1 MTIQQRI
8 SLVTI
13 ISIVVT
19 ILLALGIATLP
30 VLAVIE
36 SRFYSQI
43 PALMDSIKIDI
54 QTEIARGTEASITF
68 ARSPVLINWF
78 LSEEKD
84 TRLTALVSTTMEEL
98 ASREGFTTSFAANK
112 LTGNYYDRGQYLNTL
127 SPNKP
132 DDSWFFNSLSAQEAL
147 LLNVDYNENLKATNL
162 WFNAL
167 VRHNGNTLGIAG
179 IGIAITEVVNKFK
192 SAAPSKNSLIF
203 LIDAAESVL
212 ISNLENKEDVKL
224 NDYITGKLNELK
236 GYPGI
241 AYFENRGNKFIV
253 AKAKIG
259 NSGYSLVAIMP
270 LKDFLPG
277 FWQLNKIA
285 IIVSL
290 LAVFMIT
297 SIVQLLLRLAFKNLK
312 RLQLALHEMVTGKG
326 DLTSRLSVTKDE
338 IGLVSEKFNAFVTNL
353 QSIIMEI
360 RTVITQAKELNTEI
374 LQSAH
379 ESSVAIVEIAANIK
393 AINERSIALDNH
405 MDESKEK
412 TGAIIQSVNQYSKRI
427 VEQAAMVEESTASI
441 VEMQASLKSLSEL
454 SEKRNV
460 TVNKLMEIAHSGGT
474 SLEETKSSFRELI
487 ENRMKSISDMNAL
500 VAKVAAQT
508 NLLAMNAAIEA
519 AHAGEL
525 GAGFAVVADEIRN
538 LAEATATN
546 AKNISTAIR
555 SMKDGVDLTGQTIE
569 KTAAIFAEIEQDV
582 QEMGMSFNE
591 ILQALKEVAIGSEQ
605 VMRAMNQ
612 LNSYTAQIKE
622 DVSSVDEN
630 THMLS
635 AIFETVRNV
644 SSEIRH
650 GLAEVATGTNEIR
663 DSVNRVNELNQHF
676 TRQFQAVIDQIQSFK
691 VE

>member
-8 SLVTI
+8 SIVTI
-13 ISIVVT
+13 ISIV
-19 ILLALGIATLP
+19 IAIFLALGVATFP
-30 VLAVIE
+30 VKAVIE
-36 SRFYSQI
+36 NRFYSQI

-54 QTEIARGTEASITF
+54 QTEIVRGTEASLTF
-68 ARSPVLINWF
+68 ARNPVLINWF

-84 TRLTALVSTTMEEL
+84 ARLTALVAIIMEEL

-112 LTGNYYDRGQYLNTL
+112 LTGNYYDRGLYLNTL
-127 SPNKP
+127 SPSNP
-132 DDSWFFNSLSAQEAL
+132 DDSWFFDSLSSQKTV
-147 LLNVDYNENLKATNL
+147 LLNVDYNANLKTTNL

-167 VRHNGNTLGIAG
+167 VRYNGDTLCIAG
-179 IGIAITEVVNKFK
+179 IGIAITDVVNKFK
-192 SAAPSKNSLIF
+192 TAIPSKNSLIF
-203 LIDAAESVL
+203 LIDADESIL
-212 ISNLENKEDVKL
+212 LSSSEQTEKTKL
-224 NDYITGKLNELK
+224 NEFITGKLKELK

-241 AYFENRGNKFIV
+241 AYFENRGTKFIV
-253 AKAKIG
+253 AKSQVG
-259 NSGYSLVAIMP
+259 NSDYSVAAIMP
-270 LKDFLPG
+270 LTDYLPG
-277 FWQLNKIA
+277 FWQLNKVA
-285 IIVSL
+285 IIISL
-290 LAVFMIT
+290 LASLLIAI
-297 SIVQLLLRLAFKNLK
+297 IVQLLLRLAFKNLK
-312 RLQLALHEMVTGKG
+312 RLQLALHEMVSGEG
-326 DLTSRLSVTKDE
+326 DLTGRLTVTKDE
-338 IGLVSEKFNAFVTNL
+338 IGLVSEKFNLFVTNL
-353 QSIIMEI
+353 QSIIMKI
-360 RTVITQAKELNTEI
+360 RTAIEQAKELNTEI
-374 LQSAH
+374 LQSTH

-393 AINERSIALDNH
+393 AINDRSVALDNH

-412 TGAIIQSVNQYSKRI
+412 AGVIVQSVNQYSQRI

-441 VEMQASLKSLSEL
+441 VEMQASIKNLSEL
-454 SEKRNV
+454 SEKRTE
-460 TVNKLMEIAHSGGT
+460 TVNKLVEIAHSGGT
-474 SLEETKSSFRELI
+474 SLEETKASFRELI

-555 SMKDGVDLTGQTIE
+555 SMKDGVDLTGQTLE
-569 KTAAIFAEIEQDV
+569 KTVAIFTEIEQEV

-591 ILQALKEVAIGSEQ
+591 ILQALKEVAIGSDQ
-605 VMRAMNQ
+605 VMQAMNQ
-612 LNSYTAQIKE
+612 LNSYTANIKQ

-630 THMLS
+630 TRLLS
-635 AIFETVRNV
+635 GIFETVRNV

-650 GLAEVATGTNEIR
+650 GIAEVATGTNEIR
-663 DSVNRVNELNQHF
+663 DSINRVNELNQHF